1 MKPNIIDKR
10 LVVLILSI
18 LFIILVSIW
27 FQSNEYDLKYLELT
41 AFIVTLITFVQ
52 KQNPNMQIISLLCFN
67 LFMAIGVFQI
77 QTYNNLISIPSTK
90 PESMTN
96 KVIVFE
102 NTMYDRDSFYYD
114 MVRKNDQYFLR
125 SSDSGLNRPEEF
137 DRLRQYLTETET
149 ETETEIVMDGIE
161 DINQNRFWIESS
173 LMSMEK
179 TVPLMVLIFTTI
191 LLASNKNGNLYN
203 LINIESTVA
212 LVVLVAGTLNDF
224 NDQISYNVSYG
235 AILPLAI
242 YGFTKLKDQF
252 GINSPISEFIAQLLA
267 ILTPSIYFGQNY
279 DNLLYRDGT
288 KGFECVL
295 GFLQLVLSMILSN
308 DYGYL
313 KKYSSINLVPVILT
327 YYTSY
332 ATINK
337 LTNNAVNS
345 LLIIT
350 VVSSVAAYV
359 YFDKNV

>member
-1 MKPNIIDKR
+1 MSNKPNMIDKR
-10 LVVLILSI
+10 LVVLVLSV

-27 FQSNEYDLKYLELT
+27 FQTNKYNLKYLELT

-67 LFMAIGVFQI
+67 LFIALGLFQI
-77 QTYNNLISIPSTK
+77 QTYNDLILIPNTK
-90 PESMTN
+90 PESITN

-102 NTMYDRDSFYYD
+102 NTMYDRDSFYYTI
-114 MVRKNDQYFLR
+114 VRKNDQYFLR
-125 SSDSGLNRPEEF
+125 SSNSKLNQPEEF
-137 DRLRQYLTETET
+137 DRLRQYYLTDTDSKS
-149 ETETEIVMDGIE
+149 VMDDGVE
-161 DINQNRFWIESS
+161 NVNQNRFWIESS
-173 LMSMEK
+173 LMSSDK
-179 TVPLMVLIFTTI
+179 TVPLVVLIFTTI

-203 LINIESTVA
+203 LINIESTIA
-212 LVVLVAGTLNDF
+212 LIALVAGTLNDF

-252 GINSPISEFIAQLLA
+252 GISSPISEFIAQLLV

-295 GFLQLVLSMILSN
+295 GFLQLVLSIILSN

-313 KKYSSINLVPVILT
+313 KKHSSINLVPVILT

-350 VVSSVAAYV
+350 VVSSVAAYM
-359 YFDKNV
+359 YFNKK